1 MDTSP
6 SACNFLSMR
15 VDHLVWYCADL
26 AEGERYFAE
35 RMDSASAYGG
45 VHPGEGTANRLLSL
59 SDATYL
65 EILGRDPAQAE
76 TSLAPEVR
84 GLSGSGLYHWAI
96 GGVDLSELRQ
106 RASAAGLAGS
116 GLVAGGRTL
125 PDGRWLG
132 WRCFGVHNHS
142 FGALVP
148 FFIDWMD
155 SEHPAK
161 TAPRG
166 GSLAAV
172 EVFSPQAEILHD
184 LFGILGLNVTV
195 SKAAAPGV
203 SITLES
209 CKGRHV
215 LRMFDP
221 VPQGYVI

>member
-1 MDTSP
+1 
-6 SACNFLSMR
+6 MR

-35 RMDSASAYGG
+35 RMDHGSVYGG

-59 SDATYL
+59 SDTTYL
-65 EILGRDPAQAE
+65 EILGRDLAQPE
-76 TSLAPEVR
+76 TNIGPEVR
-84 GLSGSGLYHWAI
+84 GLAGHGLYHWAI
-96 GGVDLSELRQ
+96 GGVDLSELRR
-106 RASAAGLAGS
+106 RASAAGLTGS
-116 GLVAGGRTL
+116 ELVTGGRTL

-132 WRCFGVHNHS
+132 WKCFGLHNHR

-166 GSLAAV
+166 GCLAAI

-184 LFGILGLNVTV
+184 LYGILGLNVTV
-195 SKAAAPGV
+195 TKAAAPGV
-203 SITLES
+203 SMTLES
-209 CKGRHV
+209 SKGRHV
-215 LRMFDP
+215 LRMFEP

>member
-1 MDTSP
+1 
-6 SACNFLSMR
+6 MR

-35 RMDSASAYGG
+35 RMDRASVYGG

-76 TSLAPEVR
+76 TSLAPEIR

-106 RASAAGLAGS
+106 RASVAGLSGS
-116 GLVAGGRTL
+116 ELVAGGRTL
-125 PDGRWLG
+125 PDGRRLG
-132 WRCFGVHNHS
+132 WKCFGLHNHS

-166 GSLAAV
+166 GSVAGI
-172 EVFSPQAEILHD
+172 EVLSPQAEILRD
-184 LFGILGLNVTV
+184 LYGILGLKVTV
-195 SKAAAPGV
+195 TKAAAPGV

-209 CKGRHV
+209 SKGRHV

-221 VPQGYVI
+221 VPKGYVI

>member
-1 MDTSP
+1 
-6 SACNFLSMR
+6 MR

-35 RMDSASAYGG
+35 IMDRASSYGG

-59 SDATYL
+59 SDAAYL

-76 TSLAPEVR
+76 SCLAPEIR
-84 GLSGSGLYHWAI
+84 GLVGCGLYHWAI

-106 RASAAGLAGS
+106 RARAAGLAGS
-116 GLVAGGRTL
+116 ELVTGGRSL

-132 WRCFGVHNHS
+132 WTCFGLHDHG

-155 SEHPAK
+155 SEHPAR

-166 GSLAAV
+166 GNLVAV
-172 EVFSPQAEILHD
+172 EVFSPQAETLHD
-184 LFGILGLNVTV
+184 LYGILGLDVTV
-195 SKAAAPGV
+195 TKAAAPGV
-203 SITLES
+203 SVTLES
-209 CKGRHV
+209 RKGRHV

-221 VPQGYVI
+221 APKGYVI